1 MERITW
7 ELEPVAPFRLDLAVW
22 TLRRRP
28 DNIVDRWD
36 GHTYRRMLVVD
47 DQPVAVEVTQIGG
60 IDTPRLCVTAVTH
73 GAVPELEAEVT
84 AALERLIGFRV
95 DLRGW
100 YRLAADDSRLGP
112 LALRF
117 RGTRPPRLP
126 TLFET
131 LVNAIACQQITL
143 TLGIRLLNRLTEQYG
158 MTHDTYES
166 FAFPRP
172 VDLVAADP
180 ADLRAL
186 GFSTA
191 KARAIIELA
200 QIMVEQRIDLEAIQ
214 AMEDHTAVARL
225 QQLRGVGRWTAEY
238 VLLRYLGR
246 LHVFPGDD
254 VGARNNL
261 RIALGMP
268 ALSDYQSVRDAL
280 APWRAY
286 SGLVYFHLLL
296 DRLAAGGYLDDSQL
310 A

>member
-1 MERITW
+1 MQHTW
-7 ELEPVAPFRLDLAVW
+7 ELGPAPPFRLDLAVW

-28 DNIVDRWD
+28 DNIIDRWD
-36 GHTYRRMLVVD
+36 GSMYRRVLVID
-47 DQPVAVEVTQIGG
+47 DQPVAVEVTQSGG
-60 IDTPRLCVTAVTH
+60 IDTPRLHVSAVTH

-100 YRLAADDSRLGP
+100 YRLAADDSRLGV
-112 LALRF
+112 LAARF
-117 RGTRPPRLP
+117 RGTKPPRLP

-143 TLGIRLLNRLTEQYG
+143 TLGIRLLNRLTERYG
-158 MTHDTYES
+158 MTHDAYES

-172 VDLVAADP
+172 VDLVAADSD
-180 ADLRAL
+180 DLRAL
-186 GFSTA
+186 GFSGN

-200 QIMVEQRIDLEAIQ
+200 QIMVDQRIDLEAIR
-214 AMEDHTAVARL
+214 AMDDDAAIAYLR
-225 QQLRGVGRWTAEY
+225 QLRGVGRWTAEY

-261 RIALGMP
+261 RIALAMP
-268 ALSDYQSVRDAL
+268 ALSDYQSVRGAL
-280 APWRAY
+280 APWHACA
-286 SGLVYFHLLL
+286 GLVYFHLLL
-296 DRLAAGGYLDDSQL
+296 DRLAAGGYVDDSQI